1 MRAIV
6 SLAWMVGRLFFV
18 ATCVVLLVL
27 ATTRR
32 AEAQRSVRPAIWK
45 PAPPPI
51 DTTRTRPM
59 LDLFE
64 RFARACRR
72 VPFAMHERAMRERG
86 GEAIGRELATSLGV
100 PSPSV
105 SPIGASAAATGLA
118 AWALTSRDGRTIS
131 IAPRLYGGGGGLGF
145 VFRW

>member
-6 SLAWMVGRLFFV
+6 SLAWMVGRLLFV

-27 ATTRR
+27 STARR

-51 DTTRTRPM
+51 DTTRARPTH
-59 LDLFE
+59 DLFE

-72 VPFAMHERAMRERG
+72 VPFAMRERALRERG
-86 GEAIGRELATSLGV
+86 GEAIGREIATSLGAS
-100 PSPSV
+100 SPSV

-118 AWALTSRDGRTIS
+118 AWALTSRDGRALFL
-131 IAPRLYGGGGGLGF
+131 APRLYGGGGGLGF